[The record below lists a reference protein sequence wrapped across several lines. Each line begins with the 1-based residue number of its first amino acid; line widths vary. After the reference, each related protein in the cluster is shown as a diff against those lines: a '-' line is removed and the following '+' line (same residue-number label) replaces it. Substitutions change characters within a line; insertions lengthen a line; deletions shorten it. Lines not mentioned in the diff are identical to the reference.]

1 MPVRAGSGLLP
12 GTERKASVQHQK
24 HQDRSPSTAA
34 RAGGGP
40 LVGIK
45 VVDASSSYAGPTAA
59 MYLADL
65 GASVIKLERP
75 AGDDTRTWGPPFV
88 DGSSAWFASAN
99 RNKRSIA
106 LDLKSTAG
114 AQVFEKLLEHAD
126 VLIGNVNPAKL
137 GGLGLDP
144 SDVRRR
150 HPRLV
155 YCALSG
161 LGLNGPDSGLP
172 GYDLVAQAR
181 SGLMSV
187 TGAAGGQPQR
197 VSTALSDVVT
207 GMAAALAVCAAVVNQ
222 QATGQG
228 DLVDVS
234 LLDSDLALMAP
245 RIASFMAGESE
256 PAPSGGTDSVLAV
269 YQVFPTSDRDIV
281 VAIGNDAI
289 WGRFCRTIGLG
300 ELATDDRLQNNAG
313 RREHRAELI
322 AAISERLVTGTA
334 ASWLQ
339 AFGAAGVPGSL
350 VKRLSEVTE
359 DPQVVSRGSLLPVP
373 SSDGRLVSL
382 RPPFRLA
389 SQAEARNERF
399 PELGEHSREVLAE
412 CGYGESEI
420 DELIGGAVVLT
431 ADGAALADDTF
442 SKSLAGDTRS
452 G

>member
-1 MPVRAGSGLLP
+1 MQQAEQQNGPGLTE
-12 GTERKASVQHQK
+12 GTESR
-24 HQDRSPSTAA
+24 
-34 RAGGGP
+34 GP
-40 LVGIK
+40 LHGIT

-75 AGDDTRTWGPPFV
+75 AGDDTRTWGPPFI

-114 AQVFEKLLEHAD
+114 AQVFERLLAHAD

-207 GMAAALAVCAAVVNQ
+207 GMAAALAVCAAVVKQ

-245 RIASFMAGESE
+245 RIASFVAGETE

-269 YQVFPTSDRDIV
+269 YQVFPTADRDIV

-289 WGRFCRTIGLG
+289 WRRFCRTIGLD
-300 ELATDDRLQNNAG
+300 ELAIDDRLQNNAG
-313 RREHRAELI
+313 RRAHRPQLI
-322 AAISERLVTGTA
+322 AAISERLATRTA

-350 VKRLSEVTE
+350 VKRLSEVTA
-359 DPQVVSRGSLLPVP
+359 DPQVVARGSLLPVP
-373 SSDGRLVSL
+373 SSNGRLVSL

-389 SQAEARNERF
+389 SQIEARNERF

-412 CGYGESEI
+412 CEYGEVEI
-420 DELIGGAVVLT
+420 DELIAGAVVLS
-431 ADGAALADDTF
+431 ADRDAQRDDTF
-442 SKSLAGDTRS
+442 STALAGDAARAKLST
-452 G
+452 